1 VSPLL
6 VAALAALLGA
16 AVGAAWR
23 PLIPLLAAGS
33 EDANEQP
40 RWTDRATALPVL
52 VVGSALAF
60 AATGLVLGWQLAL
73 APGLVFCALLVGVM
87 AIDLRYRIV
96 PNRLVA
102 IGTPLGLVLQLA
114 LAPERWVELVLATLI
129 AFLVLFGAHILS
141 PSGMG
146 MGDVKLAAMLGAF
159 LGRAVS
165 VALMSGLLLA
175 AVPSILVLAR
185 FGMKGG
191 RKETLPLGPFLA
203 LGGLLALLF
212 GHSLLDWYW
221 NAQA

>member
-1 VSPLL
+1 MSPAL

-23 PLIPLLAAGS
+23 PLVPVFGHRS

-52 VVGSALAF
+52 VVGSSLAF

-73 APGLVFCALLVGVM
+73 APGLVFCALLVGVA

-102 IGTPLGLVLQLA
+102 IGTPLGLVLQLS
-114 LAPERWVELVLATLI
+114 LAPERWLELVLATLA
-129 AFLVLFGAHILS
+129 AFLLLFAVAVFS
-141 PSGMG
+141 PGGMG

-185 FGMKGG
+185 FGVKGG

-221 NAQA
+221 SARA